1 MGVPNDGFPAA
12 RRELPAPAAPLGAV
26 RAPRDPIIGQ
36 CPGLRRVLA
45 AADKI
50 APTTMSVLV
59 AGETGTGKEGLARR
73 LHDASKRTGPFVVVN
88 CASLPPE
95 LVESELFGHERGA
108 FTGAVAPRK
117 GLVLEASCGTL
128 FLDEVGELPMDVQ
141 AKLLRLLQEKEVR
154 PLGGQRVVKVDVRV
168 VAATWRDLRAR
179 VAAGAFRE
187 DLFYR
192 LATFELALPP
202 LRERG
207 DDVLLLS
214 RHIVDGFARQP
225 GIGRRTLA
233 RTAGAALRAHEW
245 RGNVRELQTVLAR
258 AAVLGDGRVITG
270 ADIRAALPPAKSEEA
285 SVEERVLALVTSAG
299 EVAVGQV
306 MAALRVPRTTAWRA
320 LAALVGAGKIEAMGE
335 TRGRRYRWAARAPV
349 AEAAPL
355 DNPRTRQVLG
365 IVTREGVV
373 TRRRVVELLGVSEST
388 AGRMLAVMAAAGT
401 LAQKGSGRGLAYV
414 FACRARRALPSAGDD
429 GVAQNALPAGRA

>member
-1 MGVPNDGFPAA
+1 V
-12 RRELPAPAAPLGAV
+12 
-26 RAPRDPIIGQ
+26 PRDPIIGQ

-50 APTTMSVLV
+50 APTAMSVLI

-88 CASLPPE
+88 CASLPPD

-117 GLVLEASCGTL
+117 GLVLEASGGTL

-168 VAATWRDLRAR
+168 VAATWRELRAR
-179 VAAGAFRE
+179 VAEGAFRE

-233 RTAGAALRAHEW
+233 RTAGAALRAQEW
-245 RGNVRELQTVLAR
+245 RGNIRELQTVLAR
-258 AAVLGDGRVITG
+258 AAVLGDGRAITG
-270 ADIRAALPPAKSEEA
+270 ADIRAAVPAAKSEGL
-285 SVEERVLALVTSAG
+285 SVEERVLALITSAG
-299 EVAVGQV
+299 EIAVGQV
-306 MAALRVPRTTAWRA
+306 MAALRAPRTTAWRA
-320 LAALVGAGKIEAMGE
+320 LAALVEAGKIETVGE
-335 TRGRRYRWAARAPV
+335 TRGRRYRVAAVRAAASTSEADPRWAHVLTIAAREGGV
-349 AEAAPL
+349 
-355 DNPRTRQVLG
+355 TRQ
-365 IVTREGVV
+365 
-373 TRRRVVELLGVSEST
+373 RVVEILGVSHSS
-388 AGRMLAVMAAAGT
+388 AGRALAAIVAAGT
-401 LAQKGSGRGLAYV
+401 VERVGG
-414 FACRARRALPSAGDD
+414 
-429 GVAQNALPAGRA
+429 GRATLYVPVSPSGVTAVAETTSRGIQAPRQPARSRFRSQ

>member
-1 MGVPNDGFPAA
+1 
-12 RRELPAPAAPLGAV
+12 
-26 RAPRDPIIGQ
+26 
-36 CPGLRRVLA
+36 
-45 AADKI
+45 
-50 APTTMSVLV
+50 
-59 AGETGTGKEGLARR
+59 
-73 LHDASKRTGPFVVVN
+73 
-88 CASLPPE
+88 
-95 LVESELFGHERGA
+95 
-108 FTGAVAPRK
+108 
-117 GLVLEASCGTL
+117 
-128 FLDEVGELPMDVQ
+128 MDVQ

-179 VAAGAFRE
+179 VAEGAFRE
-187 DLFYR
+187 DLLYR

-207 DDVLLLS
+207 DDVLLLA

-233 RTAGAALRAHEW
+233 RTAGGALRAHEW

-258 AAVLGDGRVITG
+258 AAVLGGGGAITG
-270 ADIRAALPPAKSEEA
+270 ADIRAALPSAKIEGA
-285 SVEERVLALVTSAG
+285 GVEERVLAFITSAG
-299 EVAVGQV
+299 EIAVGQV
-306 MAALRVPRTTAWRA
+306 MATLRVPRTSAWRA
-320 LAALVGAGKIEAMGE
+320 LAALVEAGKVEAVGE
-335 TRGRRYRWAARAPV
+335 TRGRRYRVAARV
-349 AEAAPL
+349 AAMEAAPL

-388 AGRMLAVMAAAGT
+388 AGRMLAEMAAAGT

-414 FACRARRALPSAGDD
+414 LACRARRALPSAGDD
-429 GVAQNALPAGRA
+429 GVAQNPLPTEHA

>member
-1 MGVPNDGFPAA
+1 VGVPNDGFPAA
-12 RRELPAPAAPLGAV
+12 RRELPAPAARFSSA
-26 RAPRDPIIGQ
+26 RAPSEAIIGQ

-117 GLVLEASCGTL
+117 GLVLEASGGTL

-179 VAAGAFRE
+179 VVEGAFRE

-207 DDVLLLS
+207 DDVLLLA

-233 RTAGAALRAHEW
+233 RTAGSALRAHEW

-258 AAVLGDGRVITG
+258 AAVLGDGRAITG
-270 ADIRAALPPAKSEEA
+270 ADIRAALPAAKCEEL
-285 SVEERVLALVTSAG
+285 SVEERVLALITSAG

-306 MAALRVPRTTAWRA
+306 MAALRVPRTSAWRA
-320 LAALVGAGKIEAMGE
+320 LAALVEAGRIEAVGA
-335 TRGRRYRWAARAPV
+335 TRGRRYRLAAREAEAVPV
-349 AEAAPL
+349 AAE
-355 DNPRTRQVLG
+355 DPRWGQVLEIVRREGKVTRQ
-365 IVTREGVV
+365 
-373 TRRRVVELLGVSEST
+373 RVVELLGVSEST
-388 AGRMLAVMAAAGT
+388 AGRVLGEMAGGRA
-401 LAQKGSGRGLAYV
+401 LRLLGSGRGAAY
-414 FACRARRALPSAGDD
+414 AP
-429 GVAQNALPAGRA
+429 GRDEVT

>member
-1 MGVPNDGFPAA
+1 MGVPNDGSPAA
-12 RRELPAPAAPLGAV
+12 RRELPAPAAPLGAA

-117 GLVLEASCGTL
+117 GLVLEASGGTL

-179 VAAGAFRE
+179 VVEGAFRE

-207 DDVLLLS
+207 DDVLLLA

-233 RTAGAALRAHEW
+233 RTAG
-245 RGNVRELQTVLAR
+245 GVR
-258 AAVLGDGRVITG
+258 
-270 ADIRAALPPAKSEEA
+270 
-285 SVEERVLALVTSAG
+285 
-299 EVAVGQV
+299 
-306 MAALRVPRTTAWRA
+306 
-320 LAALVGAGKIEAMGE
+320 
-335 TRGRRYRWAARAPV
+335 
-349 AEAAPL
+349 
-355 DNPRTRQVLG
+355 
-365 IVTREGVV
+365 
-373 TRRRVVELLGVSEST
+373 
-388 AGRMLAVMAAAGT
+388 
-401 LAQKGSGRGLAYV
+401 
-414 FACRARRALPSAGDD
+414 FA
-429 GVAQNALPAGRA
+429 N